1 MIIIKIDNKNI
12 KKGGW
17 RRKLINK
24 AEILMHPVRMKI
36 TQALMRN
43 KEDGLTP
50 FEMLEV
56 IQDVPQATLY
66 RHIQVLLEAD
76 VIRILKEKKVRSVT
90 EKHYTL
96 NEEAARLNAEEWKNL
111 NKEKKLSYI
120 SYYQLSLMTQ
130 YQNYLLNL
138 EQNKS
143 AEDRATF
150 SLLELKLDDRQ
161 FENFQTEL
169 NKLMLKYYDQKTEE
183 THVSTRTVA
192 VTIIPES

>member
-1 MIIIKIDNKNI
+1 MIIIKIDNKDI

-17 RRKLINK
+17 RKLINK

-90 EKHYTL
+90 EKYYTL

-161 FENFQTEL
+161 FESFQTEL

>member
-1 MIIIKIDNKNI
+1 M
-12 KKGGW
+12 
-17 RRKLINK
+17 INK